1 MKMTCIILIL
11 SAVVFTASASEGINK
26 PAVFRSVLLPGWG
39 EMSLGHTSRGYIFM
53 GVEAA
58 TWIGCG
64 LSYLEGVF
72 NRDDYTW
79 LACEEA
85 GIDVSGFD
93 SSFLD
98 DIGDFPSN
106 TEFNDYIR
114 RLARYYYP
122 DDPQAQRDYYE
133 SHARYGAE
141 GWNWSS
147 EGARDDFASALMRS
161 RQWFRRSMYI
171 AGFALVNRLISAIDT
186 ALLDEATPGVYTSLE
201 FPESSDFSSVRFV
214 IGTRF

>member
-1 MKMTCIILIL
+1 MRRIFTLLMLSILL
-11 SAVVFTASASEGINK
+11 FSASASAEINK

-39 EMSLGHTSRGYIFM
+39 EMSLGHSKRGYIFM

-72 NRDDYTW
+72 SRDDYTW

-85 GIDVSGFD
+85 GIDISGFD

-98 DIGDFPSN
+98 DIGDFVSN

-122 DDPQAQRDYYE
+122 DDPDAQRDYYD
-133 SHARYGAE
+133 SHAKYGSE
-141 GWNWSS
+141 GWNWTS
-147 EGARDDFASALMRS
+147 ESAREDYSDYLMRS

-171 AGFALVNRLISAIDT
+171 AGFALVNRLVSAIDT
-186 ALLDEATPGVYTSLE
+186 ALLDDTELGVYTSLE

-214 IGTRF
+214 IGARF

>member
-1 MKMTCIILIL
+1 MKRTIILLTLFIL
-11 SAVVFTASASEGINK
+11 VFSASASEEINK

-39 EMSLGHTSRGYIFM
+39 EMSLGHTTRGYIFM

-72 NRDDYTW
+72 YRDDYTW
-79 LACEEA
+79 LACEDA

-98 DIGDFPSN
+98 DIGDFGSN
-106 TEFNDYIR
+106 AEFNDYIR

-122 DDPQAQRDYYE
+122 DDPDAQRDYYE
-133 SHARYGAE
+133 SHARYGSE

-147 EGARDDFASALMRS
+147 EYAMDDFAHALMRS

-171 AGFALVNRLISAIDT
+171 AGFALVNRLVSAIDT
-186 ALLDEATPGVYTSLE
+186 ALLDETTPGIYTFLE

-214 IGTRF
+214 IGARF